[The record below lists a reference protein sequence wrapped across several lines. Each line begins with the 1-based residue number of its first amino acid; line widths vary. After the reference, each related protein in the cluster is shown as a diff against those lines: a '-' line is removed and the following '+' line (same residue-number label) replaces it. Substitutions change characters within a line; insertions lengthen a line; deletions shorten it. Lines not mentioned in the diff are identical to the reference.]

1 MKKVKLYVCILL
13 SIFLFPLGVKAADG
27 NINVTGTSSAVIGN
41 TVTITVTL
49 SSSTPIGSWE
59 IDVSYDDSYLQLI
72 STSNPL
78 GGNAIIGY
86 MDTVNGVT
94 KQSYTYKFKA
104 LKKGTTKVSIASN
117 TVYSVDEKL
126 MNISSSS
133 KSVRIMTQAELE
145 ASYSKD
151 NDLKSLFVEGFELSP
166 EFSKDVT
173 EYTVTVPEDTKEVT
187 INATENDSAASVTGT
202 GTFEVTQGTNTFD
215 IVVRA
220 ENGSEKTYT
229 VKVEVVDANPIN
241 VTVGDATYTVV
252 KIKEFLPAVNA
263 YQETTVNISDFE
275 IPAYTSELTG
285 FTLVGLKDSEGNI
298 FLFIYDADANT
309 YTPYTELQFN
319 QLTIYVKE
327 TNEKLNGYEY
337 GTITINDIE
346 VPAYYTSASS
356 RFAIIYGI
364 NVETGEEGF
373 FKYDKTDQSIQKYDD
388 EMINDLI
395 EKNKLYSYI
404 IIGFSAILVVMFIV
418 LIATL
423 RKGRRKKNKNINVTE
438 VKILDDDKKKKTKTI
453 EEDDKQDSENNTKE
467 LNVIEE
473 VNNDDFKLDE
483 EMYDK
488 VDNKKKK
495 KSKKKK
501 K

>member
-1 MKKVKLYVCILL
+1 MKKIKLFLLALVALILL
-13 SIFLFPLGVKAADG
+13 P
-27 NINVTGTSSAVIGN
+27 INVNAASGSIKITGTSSAVIGN

-49 SSSTPIGSWE
+49 SSSTPIGSW
-59 IDVSYDDSYLQLI
+59 DMDLNYDRSYLELI
-72 STSNPL
+72 SATSEA
-78 GGNAIIGY
+78 GGVS
-86 MDTVNGVT
+86 MVNSSAGVT
-94 KQSYTYKFKA
+94 SKSYTFKFKA
-104 LKKGTTKVSIASN
+104 LKSGTTKLSMSSYSAYAYEDMSAMDLSAGTK
-117 TVYSVDEKL
+117 TVKL
-126 MNISSSS
+126 
-133 KSVRIMTQAELE
+133 MTQAELE

-151 NDLKSLFVEGFELSP
+151 NDLKSLSVEGFELSP

-202 GTFEVTQGTNTFD
+202 GTFEVTGGTNTFD

-220 ENGSEKTYT
+220 ENGSEKTYKVT
-229 VKVEVVDANPIN
+229 VNVVDANPIN
-241 VTVGDATYTVV
+241 VTVGDVAYTVV
-252 KIKEFLPAVNA
+252 KVKEFLPTVNA
-263 YQETTVNISDFE
+263 YQETTVNINDFE

-298 FLFIYDADANT
+298 SLFIYDADTNT

-327 TNEKLNGYEY
+327 TSEVLDGYEY

-388 EMINDLI
+388 EMINDLL

-404 IIGFSAILVVMFIV
+404 IIGFSAILIIMFII
-418 LIATL
+418 LIASM
-423 RKGRRKKNKNINVTE
+423 KKR
-438 VKILDDDKKKKTKTI
+438 KKTKKDIKVTKVEI
-453 EEDDKQDSENNTKE
+453 PESKSPEKKDEKLEKTNT
-467 LNVIEE
+467 IEE
-473 VNNDDFKLDE
+473 VNTDDFKLNE

-488 VDNKKKK
+488 VDTKK

>member
-1 MKKVKLYVCILL
+1 MKKVKIFIITLL
-13 SIFLFPLGVKAADG
+13 CLIVFPITANATSGSIR
-27 NINVTGTSSAVIGN
+27 ITGTSSAVVGN

-49 SSSTPIGSWE
+49 SSSTPIGSW
-59 IDVSYDDSYLQLI
+59 DMDLNYDRSYLQLI
-72 STSNPL
+72 SANSEAGGVSMVNSSSGTTS
-78 GGNAIIGY
+78 
-86 MDTVNGVT
+86 
-94 KQSYTYKFKA
+94 KRYTFKFKA
-104 LKKGTTKVSIASN
+104 LKSGSTKLSMSSYSAYAYEDMSAMNLSAGTK
-117 TVYSVDEKL
+117 TVK
-126 MNISSSS
+126 
-133 KSVRIMTQAELE
+133 IMTQAELE

-151 NDLKSLFVEGFELSP
+151 NNLKSLSVEGFELTP
-166 EFSKDVT
+166 AFSKDIT

-187 INATENDSAASVTGT
+187 INAAENDSAASVTGT
-202 GTFEVTQGTNTFD
+202 GTFEVTQGTNTFP

-229 VKVEVVDANPIN
+229 ITVDVTDSNPIN
-241 VTVGDATYTVV
+241 VTVGDVAYTVV
-252 KIKEFLPAVNA
+252 KVKEFLPTINA
-263 YQETTVNISDFE
+263 YQETTVNINDFE

-298 FLFIYDADANT
+298 SLFIYDADTNT
-309 YTPYTELQFN
+309 YNPYTELQFN

-327 TNEKLNGYEY
+327 TSEVLDGYEY

-388 EMINDLI
+388 EMINDLL
-395 EKNKLYSYI
+395 EKNKVYSYI

-438 VKILDDDKKKKTKTI
+438 VKILDDDKKKKTI

-495 KSKKKK
+495 KKSKGKKK
-501 K
+501 